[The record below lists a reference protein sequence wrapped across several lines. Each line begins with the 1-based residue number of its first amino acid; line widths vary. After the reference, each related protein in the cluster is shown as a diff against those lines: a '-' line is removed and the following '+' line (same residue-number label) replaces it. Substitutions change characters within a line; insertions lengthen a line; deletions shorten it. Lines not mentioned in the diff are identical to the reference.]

1 MNMDTIVVP
10 VAHHNRWNRQVA
22 NIAAEV
28 EDVSDTRALVVY
40 RFSDDLESTIEN
52 LDVDRETADMDELA
66 ARKSGVTEV
75 VETLGERGMSCSV
88 RGVETAEEKGEELLN
103 LVNSEEADRIY
114 MYSRKRSPA
123 GKAIFGSGL
132 QTVLFNSSVP
142 VVVVPPNLE

>member
-1 MNMDTIVVP
+1 MDTIVVP
-10 VAHHNRWNRQVA
+10 VAHHSRWNRQVA
-22 NIAAEV
+22 NVATEL

-40 RFSDDLESTIEN
+40 RFTDDLDSTIEHLN
-52 LDVDRETADMDELA
+52 VDREAADIDEMA
-66 ARKSGVTEV
+66 ARKSGVAEV
-75 VETLGERGMSCSV
+75 VETLDERGMTCSV
-88 RGVETAEEKGEELLN
+88 RGTETAESKGEELLE
-103 LVNSEEADRIY
+103 LVEDEEADRIY

>member
-1 MNMDTIVVP
+1 MIMDTIVVP

-22 NIAAEV
+22 NIAAEF
-28 EDVSDTRALVVY
+28 EDVSDTRAVVVY
-40 RFSDDLESTIEN
+40 RFTDDLESTIEH
-52 LDVDRETADMDELA
+52 LDVDREAADMDELA
-66 ARKSGVTEV
+66 ARKSGVTEM

-88 RGVETAEEKGEELLN
+88 RGVETAEEKGEELLK
-103 LVNSEEADRIY
+103 LVKAEEADRIY